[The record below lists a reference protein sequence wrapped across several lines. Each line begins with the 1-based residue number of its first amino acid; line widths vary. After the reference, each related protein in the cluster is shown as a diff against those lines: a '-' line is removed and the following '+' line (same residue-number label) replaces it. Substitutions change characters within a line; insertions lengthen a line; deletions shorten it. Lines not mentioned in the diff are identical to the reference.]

1 MAVKPPDNE
10 VMETREHPAHE
21 PAAAGPPSR
30 RTQLLDA
37 AIRVIASH
45 GLRGLT
51 HRAVQ
56 QEAGL
61 PHGSV
66 TYYFK
71 TRDQLVF
78 GVIDRITALER
89 AQAKQVA
96 DELLRTMA
104 VQPFQPDY
112 PRIAEL
118 TLAWWTSSKERQ
130 VARYELQLEGTREP
144 RIDAAMRDAATEFR
158 KLTELIA
165 LATGSPD
172 AVEDGEV
179 LMAYIDGLMFHF
191 LVERP
196 DNSAFLETGIRLAIE
211 SLRRVPRTE

>member
-1 MAVKPPDNE
+1 MEAIDNAAWEAQPGGAPP
-10 VMETREHPAHE
+10 
-21 PAAAGPPSR
+21 GR
-30 RTQLLDA
+30 RVQLLDA
-37 AIRVIASH
+37 AIRVLAAQ

-78 GVIDRITALER
+78 GVIGRMTELEHDR
-89 AQAKQVA
+89 AKHVA

-104 VQPFQPDY
+104 VRPFEPDY

-118 TLAWWTSSKERQ
+118 AFAWWTQSHDSQ
-130 VARYELQLEGTREP
+130 LARYELQLASKREP
-144 RIDAAMRDAATEFR
+144 MIRDAMERSAEEFR
-158 KLTELIA
+158 KLTELVA
-165 LATGSPD
+165 LAAGSTDPVGD
-172 AVEDGEV
+172 SAVLLAFVDG
-179 LMAYIDGLMFHF
+179 MIFHF
-191 LVERP
+191 LIDRDLQPGFV
-196 DNSAFLETGIRLAIE
+196 ETGLRRAIE
-211 SLRRVPRTE
+211 SVRVVPQEE

>member
-1 MAVKPPDNE
+1 
-10 VMETREHPAHE
+10 MEATGHPARD
-21 PAAAGPPSR
+21 PAPHDPPSR

-37 AIRVIASH
+37 AIRVIAAH

-78 GVIDRITALER
+78 GVIDRLTELER
-89 AQAKQVA
+89 AQAGAVA
-96 DELLRTMA
+96 EELLRAMA
-104 VQPFQPDY
+104 VQPFRPDY

-118 TLAWWTSSKERQ
+118 VHAWWTSSRERQ

-144 RIDAAMRDAATEFR
+144 RIDEAMRKSAAEFR

-165 LATGSPD
+165 LATGSPNAAD
-172 AVEDGEV
+172 DGEV
-179 LMAYIDGLMFHF
+179 LLAYIDGLMFHF
-191 LVERP
+191 LAEKS
-196 DNSAFLETGIRLAIE
+196 DNAAFLETGIRLAIE
-211 SLRRVPRTE
+211 SLRSVPRTG

>member
-1 MAVKPPDNE
+1 MKANE
-10 VMETREHPAHE
+10 DTARGTS
-21 PAAAGPPSR
+21 AGAPPPSR
-30 RTQLLDA
+30 RVQLLDA
-37 AIRVIASH
+37 AIRVIAAH

-78 GVIDRITALER
+78 GVIDRLTELER
-89 AQAKQVA
+89 AQAGEVA

-104 VQPFQPDY
+104 VHPFEPDY

-118 TLAWWTSSKERQ
+118 TRAWWTSSRDRQ
-130 VARYELQLEGTREP
+130 VARYELQLEGKREP
-144 RIDAAMRDAATEFR
+144 RIHEAMQKAATEFG
-158 KLTELIA
+158 KLTELVA
-165 LATGSPD
+165 LATGSANAAD
-172 AVEDGEV
+172 DGEV
-179 LMAYIDGLMFHF
+179 LLAYIDGLMFHY
-191 LVERP
+191 LVHAP
-196 DNSAFLETGIRLAIE
+196 DNPKFLETGLRLAIE
-211 SLRRVPRTE
+211 SLRSVPRPQ